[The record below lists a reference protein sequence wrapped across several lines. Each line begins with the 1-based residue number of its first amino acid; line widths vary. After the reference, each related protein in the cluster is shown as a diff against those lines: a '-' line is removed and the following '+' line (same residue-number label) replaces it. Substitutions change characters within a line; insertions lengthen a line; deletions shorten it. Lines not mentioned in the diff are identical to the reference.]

1 MKNNY
6 NIGIFT
12 DYTLQNFWKK
22 INHKNMGAKEIKEK
36 YKEFYEAN
44 LQPINES
51 VKALEEKYGQ
61 PINEGA
67 AELRKQRQGLKDE
80 PEKKVKKVTV
90 EDEIY
95 DDEDDG
101 NYKTVDDIER
111 SNTNKHVVRK
121 KIVYDDSNDYTSH
134 KEIHM
139 KNAANGFRNQNIRDI
154 HYYIDL
160 MYYQITHPPKGE
172 VPEWERTDVEL
183 PCSILDTHDVKEF
196 DALFAF
202 KDLPNVDLS
211 EWDVSN
217 GVNFDGM
224 FYKSTFNNDSI
235 KYWELRSAENIR
247 NMFVGSDMDKKDAID
262 AWEDT
267 INTGYLPDLGKMSA
281 DESEKAKKKLR
292 AMAGSKQELKDKML
306 DKKKR
311 RMEEIMDVASK
322 QYVLS
327 SEEYINEKFGDK
339 AKKVADKIKGF
350 AITLKNGL
358 KYIIDKGFEFF
369 RANSPE
375 NIVAFIH
382 GNNVKGVY
390 AENGKALN
398 YPEKNG
404 WYGIVKEGDK
414 EYNNYFKFM
423 DYLKSVKPAN
433 ESAEVNERRVGLS
446 SKDKENGQTY
456 INIGAPD
463 FTSEELKED
472 IETNLEEIVK
482 KGKTMAEP
490 MLVWGAPGI
499 GKTSIPKTLIEAANK
514 EIVKSG
520 GTNDEKMS
528 IIVVDCSILQAGDLM
543 MPMPVK
549 NQNVKEEIKNNPSAA
564 RVAKSLGMSEDEFA
578 NMTIE
583 RSSDAPKTWLPMY
596 KPTGDAKKDKVL
608 NAIANGA
615 VNPIY
620 NEEGFIDGYEKTGGG
635 GILMF
640 DEFLR
645 ADPDTLF
652 GIAQIMLGRSTTS
665 GYVLGN
671 KWWVMG
677 CSNRPTDD
685 VQVANN
691 WADAPDALKQRM
703 SQVNFVPS
711 FSDWCEWART
721 KGGFDNFTID
731 FISMFSKDNGKSRWH
746 NIDPTANMQNQ
757 ETRSV
762 SPRSWSR
769 CIAELNRVCE
779 IKGYKTYMELGRK
792 RFLRI
797 VEKFLPDKLAEE
809 YVNDYLENSGNP
821 DYKYSYTNVI
831 NNPNL
836 VADKDA
842 NTKNIV
848 GNWQAYMQK
857 NYNVRKPVP
866 ISDLKKLVKFYEDNF
881 GEASGNLMAMLIA
894 RVYKSFDLF
903 SEENETKEGDQFWDD
918 YSAKHPE
925 YDMDT
930 LYKTVG

>member
-1 MKNNY
+1 MENNY

-22 INHKNMGAKEIKEK
+22 IDHKHMSVKEIKEK
-36 YKEFYEAN
+36 YREFYEAN

-51 VKALEEKYGQ
+51 VKVLEEKHSRLVT
-61 PINEGA
+61 EGA
-67 AELRKQRQGLKDE
+67 AELRKQRQGLKEE
-80 PEKKVKKVTV
+80 PEKKVKKVTI

-95 DDEDDG
+95 DDENDG

-111 SNTNKHVVRK
+111 SGANRNVKKK
-121 KIVYDDSNDYTSH
+121 KIVYDDSNDYQSH
-134 KEIHM
+134 IEIHM
-139 KNAANGFRNQNIRDI
+139 KNIPNGYRNQNIRDI

-160 MYYQITHPPKGE
+160 MYYGITHPAKGE
-172 VPEWERTDVEL
+172 EPEWDRTDEAL
-183 PCSILDTHDVKEF
+183 PCSILDTKEVREF

-247 NMFVGSDMDKKDAID
+247 NMFVGSDMDKKDAIEE
-262 AWEDT
+262 WETT
-267 INTGYLPDLGKMSA
+267 INTGYLPDLGKMSS
-281 DESEKAKKKLR
+281 DESEKAKKKMR
-292 AMAGSKQELKDKML
+292 AMAGSKQELKNKML

-311 RMEEIMDVASK
+311 RMETILDVASR

-327 SEEYINEKFGDK
+327 SEDYINEKFGDA
-339 AKKVADKIKGF
+339 AKKIAGKIKGF
-350 AITLKNGL
+350 AVTLKNGL
-358 KYIIDKGFEFF
+358 KYVIDKGFEFF

-375 NIVAFIH
+375 NIVAFIK
-382 GNNVKGVY
+382 GNNVKGAY

-398 YPEKNG
+398 YPEKSG
-404 WYGIVKEGDK
+404 WYGIVEEGDK
-414 EYNNYFKFM
+414 EYDNYFKFM
-423 DYLKSVKPAN
+423 DYLKTVKPVK
-433 ESAEVNERRVGLS
+433 ESVEVNERRVGLR

-463 FTSEELKED
+463 VTSEELKED
-472 IETNLEEIVK
+472 IEMNLMEIA
-482 KGKTMAEP
+482 KTGRTTAEP

-499 GKTSIPKTLIEAANK
+499 GKTTIPKTLIDAANK

-520 GTNDEKMS
+520 GTDAEKMS

-549 NQNVKEEIKNNPSAA
+549 GESIASEVKNSPSASK
-564 RVAKSLGMSEDEFA
+564 VAKELGVTDDELA
-578 NMTIE
+578 KMTIE
-583 RSSDAPKTWLPMY
+583 KSSDAPKTWLPMY
-596 KPTGDAKKDKVL
+596 KPTGDAKKDRVL
-608 NAIANGA
+608 DAIANGA
-615 VNPIY
+615 VNPVY
-620 NEEGFIDGYEKTGGG
+620 DEEGFIVSYEKTGGG

-645 ADPDTLF
+645 TDPDTLF
-652 GIAQIMLGRSTTS
+652 GIAQIMLGRSTSS
-665 GYVLGN
+665 GYVLGS

-677 CSNRPTDD
+677 CSNRPADD

-731 FISMFSKDNGKSRWH
+731 FIGMFSRDNEKSRWH
-746 NIDPTANMQNQ
+746 NIDPTTSMQNQ

-769 CIAELNRVCE
+769 CIAELNRVCK
-779 IKGYKTYMELGRK
+779 IKGCKNYMDLGRK

-797 VEKFLPDKLAEE
+797 VEKFLPDALAEE
-809 YVNDYLENSGNP
+809 YVDDYIENSGNP
-821 DYKYSYTNVI
+821 DYKYSFTNVV
-831 NNPNL
+831 NNPEL
-836 VADKDA
+836 VADEGA
-842 NTKNIV
+842 NTKQIV
-848 GNWQAYMQK
+848 SNWQAYMQRNFSVK
-857 NYNVRKPVP
+857 KPVP
-866 ISDLKKLVKFYEDNF
+866 VEDLKKLVKFYEDNF
-881 GEASGNLMAMLIA
+881 GDASGNLMAMLVA

-903 SEENETKEGDQFWDD
+903 SEENETEEGNKFWDE
-918 YSAKHPE
+918 YSEKHPE